1 MSVACKYELL
11 DFSWDLLYDLD
22 EVEFPRVVRDDTG
35 EEETTYKEEKPAVL
49 QLDGQGI
56 PNGEG
61 KEYTT
66 ARRVIISDFY
76 HNWNAQHPDKRVHNL
91 VLDDDILIRGISIV
105 EAKEH
110 AAKRYK
116 STLAVLRLE
125 EVLAKARPVK
135 RMPVKRDN
143 SNQATFD
150 YMLIMAYELDG
161 IGTVKLT
168 VGVRDKE
175 NLLERIQYGIS
186 ALEPGQEL
194 IPQQALNPKKKKAP
208 HKK

>member
-1 MSVACKYELL
+1 MECKYELL
-11 DFSWDLLYDLD
+11 DFSWDLLYDLP
-22 EVEFPRVVRDDTG
+22 EIENPKCVRDDSTIFG
-35 EEETTYKEEKPAVL
+35 TDIPEEAPKPL

-56 PNGEG
+56 PSGEG

-66 ARRVIISDFY
+66 ARRVIIGDFY
-76 HNWNAQHPDKRVHNL
+76 HNWNEQHPDKRVHNL
-91 VLDDDILIRGISIV
+91 ILDDDILIRGISIV

-143 SNQATFD
+143 SNQSTFD
-150 YMLIMAYELDG
+150 YMLIMACELDG
-161 IGTVKLT
+161 IGTIKLT

-194 IPQQALNPKKKKAP
+194 ISRKEVEAANIKKKAP
-208 HKK
+208 HRK